1 MMMQVYV
8 NEEPRQISP
17 QSTIFQ
23 LLEQISVPSLTG
35 IAVAVNDQV
44 IRKADWEQYR
54 FTENDNILIIKATQ
68 GG

>member
-44 IRKADWEQYR
+44 IRKTDWEQYR